1 LIAQTSAEGMLSEGK
16 PDKLMKNLLE
26 PHDRDFLD
34 HLNRMGSGTVGEIC
48 GKLGVTATA
57 VRQRLLR
64 LQSLNFIQRET
75 IRSGRGRPYH
85 AYSVTPAG
93 QQELGDN
100 YSDLAMILWRELRQI
115 EDPAVREL
123 IFARI
128 REALVHRYG
137 HLVHAESLDE
147 RFRQLGKALLDRGF
161 HVEVDSSGRLPILR
175 ENNCPYLELASTDPA
190 ICELEKEVFRKV
202 LGSEVELTQ
211 CCLDGH
217 SCCEF
222 QPVSAER

>member
-1 LIAQTSAEGMLSEGK
+1 
-16 PDKLMKNLLE
+16 MKNLLE

-34 HLNRMGSGTVGEIC
+34 QLNRMGSGTVQEIC
-48 GKLGVTATA
+48 EELGVTVTA
-57 VRQRLLR
+57 VRQRLVR
-64 LQSLNFIQRET
+64 LQNLNLIQREPV
-75 IRSGRGRPYH
+75 RRGRGRPNH
-85 AYSVTPAG
+85 AYSVTKTG

-100 YSDLAMILWRELRQI
+100 YSDLAMILWREMRQI
-115 EDPAVREL
+115 ADPNVREV
-123 IFARI
+123 IVERV
-128 REALVHRYG
+128 REALVSRYG
-137 HLVHAESLDE
+137 HLVHAESLNE
-147 RFRQLGKALLDRGF
+147 RFQQLGEALLDRGF
-161 HVEVDSSGRLPILR
+161 HVEVDHSGQLPILR

>member
-1 LIAQTSAEGMLSEGK
+1 
-16 PDKLMKNLLE
+16 MKHTLE

-34 HLNRMGSGTVGEIC
+34 QLNRMGSGTVQDIC
-48 GKLGVTATA
+48 EELGVTATA

-64 LQSLNFIQRET
+64 LQGLNLVHRET
-75 IRSGRGRPYH
+75 VKRGRGRPYH
-85 AYSVTPAG
+85 TYAVTPTG

-100 YSDLAMILWRELRQI
+100 YSDLAMILWRELRRI
-115 EDPAVREL
+115 EDVTVREL
-123 IFARI
+123 IFDRI
-128 REALVHRYG
+128 REALVSRYG
-137 HLVHAESLDE
+137 HLVFAETLNE
-147 RFRQLGKALLDRGF
+147 RFRQLGEALMERGF
-161 HVEVDSSGRLPILR
+161 HVEVDDSGQLPILR
-175 ENNCPYLELASTDPA
+175 ENNCPYLELASSDPA

-222 QPVSAER
+222 QPVPIER